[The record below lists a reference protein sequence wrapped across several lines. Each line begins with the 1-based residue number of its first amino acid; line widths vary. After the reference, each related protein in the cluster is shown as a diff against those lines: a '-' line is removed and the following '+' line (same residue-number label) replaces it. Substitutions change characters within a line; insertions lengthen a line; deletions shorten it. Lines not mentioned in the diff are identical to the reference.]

1 MNRVEL
7 SIGQKARIEVG
18 KDASLTTKHVVV
30 AEGWGCDKCPLSST
44 KQCLEN
50 HFRCFRYQ
58 RTDNKDVHFEE
69 VKDAD
74 RKV

>member
-1 MNRVEL
+1 MNRLEL
-7 SIGQKARIEVG
+7 QIGQKARIG

-30 AEGWGCDKCPLSST
+30 VEGWGCDKCPLSST

-74 RKV
+74 RKI

>member
-1 MNRVEL
+1 MRVEL
-7 SIGQKARIEVG
+7 PIGQKARIEVG

-30 AEGWGCDKCPLSST
+30 AEGWGCDKCALSNT

-50 HFRCFRYQ
+50 RFKCFSYQ
-58 RTDNKDVHFEE
+58 RSDNKDVHFEE

-74 RKV
+74 RKI